1 MVILQKY
8 VTVPSQII
16 LGLIGGE
23 VIYIIEMKNNILFKW
38 NILHKSILLVKYYSS
53 PLIIK
58 VNNGILFVAL
68 EILNKWETVDL
79 SK

>member
-16 LGLIGGE
+16 LGLIGGK